1 MTGNRLKFVL
11 FGRVEQVDDG
21 SMSFRR
27 KRRAKIPLLHD
38 PLVRTPL
45 TNKATLRFF
54 AVIIFRPSEHGRL
67 RKLPPMGF
75 FDDPDDQSYSASST
89 IPPFLISSELLQSDL
104 THPLLPSSL
113 DTRHST
119 LVTLSSLLVTRHS
132 PL

>member
-67 RKLPPMGF
+67 RKLPPLGF

-89 IPPFLISSELLQSDL
+89 IPRTFICNAFVSIDNL
-104 THPLLPSSL
+104 
-113 DTRHST
+113 
-119 LVTLSSLLVTRHS
+119 
-132 PL
+132 